1 MAFRLNERAL
11 LQEALE
17 AVPPDESECGVGPRG
32 LSTCRRVLPSLLI

>member
-17 AVPPDESECGVGPRG
+17 AVPPDESERGAGPG
-32 LSTCRRVLPSLLI
+32 ASHEPKGAPSLC